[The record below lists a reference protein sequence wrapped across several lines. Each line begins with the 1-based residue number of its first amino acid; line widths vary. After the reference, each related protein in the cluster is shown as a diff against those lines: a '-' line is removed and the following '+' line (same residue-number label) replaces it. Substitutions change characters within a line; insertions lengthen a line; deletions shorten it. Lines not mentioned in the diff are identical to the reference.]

1 MKKRANRKNDI
12 LFLLGFLL
20 AFCCGISYVC
30 ATTQVSNPLIQQINP
45 LIISHDIKKLAKET
59 NVLRSEQQKTILDYI
74 LNNQKNPLSPLEKIE
89 LVLNLLL
96 ENPSQAY
103 QYELLS
109 LLPLELIAK
118 KPVIY
123 VAAKTNVPQV
133 IPVVLQWLKKSE
145 KQNEWIDTAIQYAI
159 EQRDSDSLLKII
171 QHTPLVHPT
180 DALWHVVEQGL
191 SPQLVQPLV
200 KKGAKINE
208 VRVGKTLVVAAVHNN
223 QIEMVKALLDNGA
236 NPNAFGH
243 PAIGT
248 PLQVAI
254 KKEYLDIE
262 ELLRK
267 RGARE

>member
-1 MKKRANRKNDI
+1 MTKRVNRKYDI

-20 AFCCGISYVC
+20 VFCCGISFVC
-30 ATTQVSNPLIQQINP
+30 ATTPVSDHLVQQINP

-59 NVLRSEQQKTILDYI
+59 NTLRSEQQKTILDYI
-74 LNNQKNPLSPLEKIE
+74 LNNQKNPLSSLEKIE

-96 ENPSQAY
+96 ENPSQKY
-103 QYELLS
+103 QNELL
-109 LLPLELIAK
+109 LLIPSKLIAE

-123 VAAKTNVPQV
+123 VAAKTNIAQT
-133 IPVVLQWLKKSE
+133 IPVVIKWLKTGE
-145 KQNEWIDTAIQYAI
+145 KQNEWINDAIHFAV

-171 QHTPLVHPT
+171 EYAPLAKPT
-180 DALWHVVEQGL
+180 DVLWHVVEQGL
-191 SPQLVQPLV
+191 SPQLVHKLL

-208 VRVGKTLVVAAVHNN
+208 VRVGKTLVLAAVHNN
-223 QIEMVKALLDNGA
+223 QVEMVKALLDNGA

-254 KKEYLDIE
+254 KKDYLDIE
-262 ELLRK
+262 DLLRK